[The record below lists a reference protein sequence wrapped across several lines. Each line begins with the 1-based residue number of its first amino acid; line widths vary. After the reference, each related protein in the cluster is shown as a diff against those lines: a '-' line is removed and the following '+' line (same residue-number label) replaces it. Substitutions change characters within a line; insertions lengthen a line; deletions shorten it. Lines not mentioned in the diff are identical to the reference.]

1 MSDYFSVLFV
11 GGTGA
16 ISGSCV
22 AEAVS
27 QGLAVSVLNRG
38 RSSRL
43 RPLPA
48 GVEVLTGDITDPAS
62 VRAALG
68 GAFIIACQDGPS
80 LRLTPTAPDA
90 PDSLAIDPQGRVRLR
105 SFYRRWA
112 GLEPRDR
119 VVLVALGDC
128 LEFWRKETWT
138 WFIKKNGQFE
148 FDLDPHI
155 PRTDRRKD

>member
-1 MSDYFSVLFV
+1 MDDGHATTPHWGEY
-11 GGTGA
+11 
-16 ISGSCV
+16 
-22 AEAVS
+22 ERAVDEK
-27 QGLAVSVLNRG
+27 G
-38 RSSRL
+38 RII
-43 RPLPA
+43 LPP
-48 GVEVLTGDITDPAS
+48 V

-68 GAFIIACQDGPS
+68 GPFVITCQDGPS
-80 LRLTPTAPDA
+80 LRLTPVSSAA

-155 PRTDRRKD
+155 PRTNRRKD